1 MSTGSKGGVIG
12 QQRMNGPDILQLIR
26 EYIQVIYL
34 TKEQTLIDGFSGTT
48 WFNIAKLNAENGLIG
63 LLKTQF
69 ADTKNIKEIAL
80 DVLKY
85 GLNKTFGNLFDNSLD
100 NVVNKDGS
108 INIDTLKSILVEKTF
123 AEYVKKMKFT
133 YLVYY
138 TNETFNFFDV
148 NDPDI
153 TNKLLSLKLKFP
165 SYGTKTDR
173 NDASICIA
181 S

>member
-1 MSTGSKGGVIG
+1 
-12 QQRMNGPDILQLIR
+12 MNGPDILQLIR
-26 EYIQVIYL
+26 EHIQVKYL
-34 TKEQTLIDGFSGTT
+34 AEKQTLIDGFSGTK
-48 WFNIAKLNAENGLIG
+48 WFNIVKLNTENGLVG

-69 ADTKNIKEIAL
+69 ADTKNIKEIVL

-100 NVVNKDGS
+100 NVVNTNGVID
-108 INIDTLKSILVEKTF
+108 IDTLKYILVEKTF
-123 AEYVKKMKFT
+123 AEYVKKMQFT

-173 NDASICIA
+173 SDASICIA

>member
-1 MSTGSKGGVIG
+1 
-12 QQRMNGPDILQLIR
+12 MNGPDILQLIR
-26 EYIQVIYL
+26 EHIQVKYL
-34 TKEQTLIDGFSGTT
+34 AEKQTLIDGFSGTK
-48 WFNIAKLNAENGLIG
+48 WFNIVKLNTENGLVG

-69 ADTKNIKEIAL
+69 ADTKNIKEIVL

-100 NVVNKDGS
+100 NVVNTNGVID
-108 INIDTLKSILVEKTF
+108 IDTLKYILVEKTF
-123 AEYVKKMKFT
+123 AEYVKKMQFT

-153 TNKLLSLKLKFP
+153 INKLLSLKLKFP

-173 NDASICIA
+173 SDASICIA

>member
-1 MSTGSKGGVIG
+1 
-12 QQRMNGPDILQLIR
+12 MNGPDILQLIR
-26 EYIQVIYL
+26 EYIQAKYL
-34 TKEQTLIDGFSGTT
+34 TKEQTLIDGFSGTK
-48 WFNIAKLNAENGLIG
+48 WFNIIKLNTKNGLIG

-69 ADTKNIKEIAL
+69 ADTKNIKEIVV

-100 NVVNKDGS
+100 NVVSANGF
-108 INIDTLKSILVEKTF
+108 IDIDKLKYILVKKTF
-123 AEYVKKMKFT
+123 AEYVEKMQFT

-173 NDASICIA
+173 SDASICIA